1 MPYLIE
7 RGGIMNAAENN
18 THITHTSIGGTMYIV
33 ESMVSDNARETAYSK
48 VKRLILSNVGTPLKV
63 SESSQILAKYNS
75 TSA

>member
-7 RGGIMNAAENN
+7 RGEIMNTASNN

-33 ESMVSDNARETAYSK
+33 ESMVSENAKETAYSK

>member
-1 MPYLIE
+1 
-7 RGGIMNAAENN
+7 MNAAENN

-48 VKRLILSNVGTPLKV
+48 VKRLILSNAGQALKV
-63 SESSQILAKYNS
+63 SENSQILAKYNS

>member
-7 RGGIMNAAENN
+7 RGGIMNTAANN

-33 ESMVSDNARETAYSK
+33 ESMVSENAKETAYSK